1 MVFIFFRMGTLR
13 CECKSQHRN
22 SSGRQGF
29 FFSLRPNSLNV
40 LPYQVPIAT
49 RSACKKN
56 VEENGLVFDA
66 NTVCA
71 GGNGKGTC
79 QVFSMLL
86 P

>member
-1 MVFIFFRMGTLR
+1 MSAYHNTEILRDVKVSFFDD
-13 CECKSQHRN
+13 
-22 SSGRQGF
+22 
-29 FFSLRPNSLNV
+29 RPDLLNV
-40 LPYQVPIAT
+40 LPHQVPIAT

-79 QVFSMLL
+79 QVFSILL